1 MRFVKL
7 RLADAPVLTKAPA
20 EIATG
25 GAKAQHAGSGQEMI
39 QRFFFDGID
48 GEAGGCAVAERIEFA
63 VDVLADVAEAALA
76 LAQATE
82 TRTEGAEDLPIV
94 FCLAPESFFH
104 RQTIPLFRMSGK
116 WLRYGATFAAW
127 CDILRS
133 MGRVS
138 GLKGMRHIALKVR
151 NVARSKSFYQDI
163 LGMEVVW
170 EPDPQNVYLSSGC
183 DNIAL
188 HEVSRNFATGATEQ
202 QLDHLGFVVAT
213 IDQVKQLEETFRA
226 SGVKIVH
233 PFKVHRDG
241 SASFYCADP
250 DGIVIQM
257 LYEPH
262 LSSQEID

>member
-1 MRFVKL
+1 MSRITGL
-7 RLADAPVLTKAPA
+7 R
-20 EIATG
+20 
-25 GAKAQHAGSGQEMI
+25 
-39 QRFFFDGID
+39 
-48 GEAGGCAVAERIEFA
+48 
-63 VDVLADVAEAALA
+63 
-76 LAQATE
+76 
-82 TRTEGAEDLPIV
+82 
-94 FCLAPESFFH
+94 
-104 RQTIPLFRMSGK
+104 
-116 WLRYGATFAAW
+116 
-127 CDILRS
+127 
-133 MGRVS
+133 
-138 GLKGMRHIALKVR
+138 GMRHIALKVTDM
-151 NVARSKSFYQDI
+151 VRSKKFYQDM

-183 DNIAL
+183 DNVAL
-188 HEVSRNFATGATEQ
+188 HEVSQRFATGATEQ

-233 PFKVHRDG
+233 AFKVHRDG